1 MKLKLNLNKG
11 AQKLHTKRLEVKR
24 GHILLVDD
32 EPENLDGLQ
41 ALLEGEG
48 YQVSATTLPQEAL
61 KITQE
66 DTVDLII
73 SDQRM
78 PVMLG
83 TELLSAV
90 KRDND
95 DNVRIILTG
104 HTDMND
110 LITCIN
116 NGLLYRYLVKPWK
129 PEEVLSVVDQGM
141 KKIRIERTVNKLIP
155 SSIWQKLYAGRLD
168 ETSLGDG
175 CSVQC
180 TVACVDIRDFNM
192 LSARLTPSQTFYLL
206 SEVMTVLDPLIKEH
220 GGYVSKYFGDGVTVI
235 FDEPDRHALEAVRC
249 VQRFNDELTSLNQRL
264 GDPMS
269 VTSGQPVSL
278 GVGLHTGE
286 ALLGTV
292 GASDRLEF
300 TIFGDVVSTACS
312 VEAFS
317 RRLNLHDS
325 CCLALITQ
333 ATLRSADLKEEA
345 GELEPLGAQRL
356 PNADQA
362 VELFQLSP
370 SPSRS

>member
-1 MKLKLNLNKG
+1 MKLKLNLDKG
-11 AQKLHTKRLEVKR
+11 AQKLQTKKTGVKR

-48 YQVSATTLPQEAL
+48 YEVSATTLPQEAL

-66 DTVDLII
+66 NKIDLII

-78 PVMLG
+78 PIMLG

-90 KRDND
+90 KHDSD

-116 NGLLYRYLVKPWK
+116 NGLLYRYLVKPWRA
-129 PEEVLSVVDQGM
+129 EEVLSVVEQGM

-155 SSIWQKLYAGRLD
+155 SSIWRKLYADKLD

-175 CSVQC
+175 RSFQC
-180 TVACVDIRDFNM
+180 TALFVDIRDFNT

-206 SEVMTVLDPLIKEH
+206 SEVMTALDPVIKEH
-220 GGYVSKYFGDGVTVI
+220 GGYVTKYFGEGVTVL
-235 FDEPDRHALEAVRC
+235 FDQAERHATEAVRC
-249 VQRFNDELTSLNQRL
+249 VQGFHAELQSLNQRL
-264 GDPMS
+264 SDPMS
-269 VTSGQPVSL
+269 VTSGQPVFV

-292 GASDRLEF
+292 GVSDRLDF
-300 TIFGDVVSTACS
+300 TVLGDVVHTAAK
-312 VEAFS
+312 VESFT
-317 RRLNLHDS
+317 RRLSAHGS
-325 CCLALITQ
+325 FCVALMTQ
-333 ATLRSADLKEEA
+333 ATLTSA
-345 GELEPLGAQRL
+345 ELTVSVSQLESLGVQTL
-356 PNADQA
+356 PGVEQGH
-362 VELFQLSP
+362 ELFQLHPTLALS
-370 SPSRS
+370 